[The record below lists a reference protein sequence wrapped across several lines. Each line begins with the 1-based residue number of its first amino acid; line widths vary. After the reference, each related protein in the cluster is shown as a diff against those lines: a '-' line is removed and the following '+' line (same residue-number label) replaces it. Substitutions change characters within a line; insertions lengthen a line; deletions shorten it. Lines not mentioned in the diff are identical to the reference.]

1 MIFTLMILSQ
11 GERYSRLIIST
22 DVHGINELFNSGI
35 ELEGAVLDKNNT
47 LIAELSN
54 LEIEKIKCLGFSY
67 VVFIDDVSQFYL
79 TRNEKYSNYNII
91 RDIKGN
97 YPVPND

>member
-1 MIFTLMILSQ
+1 M
-11 GERYSRLIIST
+11 
-22 DVHGINELFNSGI
+22 HGINELFNSGI

-54 LEIEKIKCLGFSY
+54 LEIEKIKSLGFSY

-97 YPVPND
+97 YPVPNDFEVCTMSGFCTFLEMQFIKTIS